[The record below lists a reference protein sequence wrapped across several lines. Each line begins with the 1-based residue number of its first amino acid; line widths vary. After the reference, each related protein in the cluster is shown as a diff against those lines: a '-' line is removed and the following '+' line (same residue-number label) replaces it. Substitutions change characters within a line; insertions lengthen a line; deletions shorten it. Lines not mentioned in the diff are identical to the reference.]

1 MIGFPR
7 APQSS
12 RKRGEKRRGRESS
25 RRARRSTCQRRRRET
40 PPRTQRKGWGKRA
53 PSGGKLPPSSP
64 RFCALLFLGSAA
76 AKPLLAGTPRLV
88 CFFTSRFHVFLPYL
102 LGAPAHGTG
111 RAEERQR
118 KAKEPRAKIPGR
130 PGKGGEKRKGV
141 GREETPSLS
150 SPLPRSSCATSQ
162 EHLVSVLRRKSLA
175 RAEERE
181 EKELRNSRESLA
193 SHPVPRRLF
202 PNAFP
207 PPAPHPRC
215 FLLHPEFASLQHSL
229 RSHLWS

>member
-88 CFFTSRFHVFLPYL
+88 CFLLLAFTCFCRTSSALQLTERGGRKKGKEKPRSRELRSQ
-102 LGAPAHGTG
+102 AG
-111 RAEERQR
+111 R
-118 KAKEPRAKIPGR
+118 
-130 PGKGGEKRKGV
+130 GKGGERGRGLGERKRQACP
-141 GREETPSLS
+141 RLS
-150 SPLPRSSCATSQ
+150 QGALAPP
-162 EHLVSVLRRKSLA
+162 HKSTWFQFYAAKVWLA
-175 RAEERE
+175 
-181 EKELRNSRESLA
+181 
-193 SHPVPRRLF
+193 
-202 PNAFP
+202 
-207 PPAPHPRC
+207 
-215 FLLHPEFASLQHSL
+215 
-229 RSHLWS
+229 